1 MNISIKIIGT
11 LVLFMFSIF
20 ILSGCEFITSQE
32 TVTSIEVEATTLE
45 DSYDIDTFE
54 LSSIS
59 IKVSFSNGKFQ
70 SIPITEAMLSNEHL
84 ALLSSVGEH
93 QITITY
99 KGKTTSVTLKL
110 INNEVKEQLMAIYTL
125 ATTEGGFT
133 GTYEEWLA
141 GIKGEDGHSPVIT
154 IGTNGN
160 WYIDGVDTLVQAQ
173 GIQGEVGNGIS
184 AIALTKTEGLVDTYT
199 ITYTDGTTS
208 TFTLTNGEDGK
219 SAYQTYI
226 ENNPLY
232 TKTESEWLED
242 LVNGRLATIEE
253 TKYTVTFN
261 SDGGTL
267 IDSQK
272 VIKGEKATEPTIPI
286 KEGYTFVGW
295 FMGEEKW
302 SFIGYSVTEDITL
315 VAKWIEDI
323 DFNIEGATLENNVY
337 HLSVDNNVTSI
348 NFKQIVQS
356 NQIWYLSKDINGTS
370 INITKVAPLEV
381 GDNTFYII
389 EEDEDDYTVHEVTVR
404 RLPMY
409 TVTFITN
416 SDAIL
421 ESIEIQEGSL
431 IGTIPTITKEGY
443 AFDKWDYD
451 FTIPVTSNITLSAS
465 WILIEYDI
473 IYHLDG
479 GINSVNNPDK
489 YSIISDTIILED
501 ATKTGF
507 TFLGWYTEE
516 TFINKVTQIEQGST
530 NDITLYAR
538 FAAETYT
545 LHFVTNGGSEVSD
558 ITEEY
563 GKEISVST
571 IKEGYSFIGWYKDSS
586 LSLAS
591 YFELGNTMPAENLT
605 LYAKWQP
612 ITYSITY
619 VMNEYTTNDASN
631 PTTYNVTSNISLIAP
646 SVIEGT
652 FIGWFTDEDYTNEIE
667 NISNMTGNITLYA
680 KVEMNQYTMTFVT
693 NGGTEISPITQDYG
707 TAIHVSTTK
716 EGYMFEAWCS
726 DEGLTTS
733 IDISKMSNAN
743 LTVYAKWVGMYEYFT
758 IDNMTYVYYGT
769 YPQTVVDDSS
779 LISSLNSLTS
789 TNANGY
795 YEFEG
800 EEYAKVVAHPWL
812 TGYQFISGSTIQSG
826 QTYYFKVEP
835 IKWRVLEEADGTYT
849 LLSEYIIDKQEFY
862 TSSDNRTIG
871 DQTIYANNYEHS
883 TIREWLNNA
892 FYNKAFSTPE
902 KASILTTLV
911 DNSASTT
918 ESSTNPYFSNN
929 TMDKVYLLSYQEARS
944 STYGFSTYST
954 RTAVTTD
961 YARAVGALMN
971 TSTSLYGNGLWW
983 LRSPYYYNYSHY
995 ADAVDY
1001 NGSISNFY
1009 VNGTILGARPAIKI
1023 G

>member
-1 MNISIKIIGT
+1 
-11 LVLFMFSIF
+11 
-20 ILSGCEFITSQE
+20 
-32 TVTSIEVEATTLE
+32 
-45 DSYDIDTFE
+45 
-54 LSSIS
+54 
-59 IKVSFSNGKFQ
+59 
-70 SIPITEAMLSNEHL
+70 
-84 ALLSSVGEH
+84 
-93 QITITY
+93 
-99 KGKTTSVTLKL
+99 
-110 INNEVKEQLMAIYTL
+110 
-125 ATTEGGFT
+125 
-133 GTYEEWLA
+133 
-141 GIKGEDGHSPVIT
+141 
-154 IGTNGN
+154 
-160 WYIDGVDTLVQAQ
+160 
-173 GIQGEVGNGIS
+173 
-184 AIALTKTEGLVDTYT
+184 
-199 ITYTDGTTS
+199 
-208 TFTLTNGEDGK
+208 
-219 SAYQTYI
+219 
-226 ENNPLY
+226 
-232 TKTESEWLED
+232 
-242 LVNGRLATIEE
+242 
-253 TKYTVTFN
+253 
-261 SDGGTL
+261 
-267 IDSQK
+267 
-272 VIKGEKATEPTIPI
+272 
-286 KEGYTFVGW
+286 
-295 FMGEEKW
+295 
-302 SFIGYSVTEDITL
+302 
-315 VAKWIEDI
+315 
-323 DFNIEGATLENNVY
+323 
-337 HLSVDNNVTSI
+337 
-348 NFKQIVQS
+348 
-356 NQIWYLSKDINGTS
+356 
-370 INITKVAPLEV
+370 
-381 GDNTFYII
+381 
-389 EEDEDDYTVHEVTVR
+389 
-404 RLPMY
+404 MY

-451 FTIPVTSNITLSAS
+451 FTIPVTSNITLTAS
-465 WILIEYDI
+465 WILIEYYDI

-489 YSIISDTIILED
+489 YSNISNTIILED

-507 TFLGWYTEE
+507 TFLGWYSEE
-516 TFINKVTQIEQGST
+516 TFISKVTKIEQGST

-571 IKEGYSFIGWYKDSS
+571 IKEGYSFVGWYKDSS

-591 YFELGNTMPAENLT
+591 YYELGSTMPAENLT
-605 LYAKWQP
+605 LYAKWGM
-612 ITYSITY
+612 ITYSIVY

-631 PTTYNVTSNISLIAP
+631 PATYNVTSNISLIAP
-646 SVIEGT
+646 SVIGGT

-733 IDISKMSNAN
+733 IDISKMPNAN
-743 LTVYAKWVGMYEYFT
+743 LTVYAKWAQMYEYFT

-800 EEYAKVVAHPWL
+800 EEYAKVVAHPF
-812 TGYQFISGSTIQSG
+812 YDDYKFINGSTIQSN

-849 LLSEYIIDKQEFY
+849 LLSEYIIDKQVFY
-862 TSSDNRTIG
+862 ASSDNRTIG

-892 FYNKAFSTPE
+892 FYNKAFSTLE
-902 KASILTTLV
+902 KVSILTTLV
-911 DNSASTT
+911 DNSALTT
-918 ESSTNPYFSNN
+918 EALPNPFFSNN
-929 TMDKVYLLSYQEARS
+929 TMDKVYLPSYGEAS
-944 STYGFSTYST
+944 SYRYFSKTYGSGTSI
-954 RTAVTTD
+954 TTD
-961 YARAVGALMN
+961 YARA
-971 TSTSLYGNGLWW
+971 
-983 LRSPYYYNYSHY
+983 
-995 ADAVDY
+995 
-1001 NGSISNFY
+1001 
-1009 VNGTILGARPAIKI
+1009 
-1023 G
+1023 

>member
-1 MNISIKIIGT
+1 MKLITKIVLLLGISLFLVGCNEIQSEKEISSIAVDQNTLNENYDVESFDLSTIKLIISYDDGT
-11 LVLFMFSIF
+11 
-20 ILSGCEFITSQE
+20 
-32 TVTSIEVEATTLE
+32 TSI
-45 DSYDIDTFE
+45 ID
-54 LSSIS
+54 LS
-59 IKVSFSNGKFQ
+59 
-70 SIPITEAMLSNEHL
+70 EEYLSNEDKT
-84 ALLSSVGEH
+84 LLSSAGSH
-93 QITITY
+93 SITITY
-99 KGKTTSVTLKL
+99 QGFTTTINISL
-110 INNEVKEQLMAIYTL
+110 INQISVFQQVYNLGVSSELIIDM
-125 ATTEGGFT
+125 
-133 GTYEEWLA
+133 TYEEWLESIR
-141 GIKGEDGHSPVIT
+141 GEKGDQGEKGEP
-154 IGTNGN
+154 GTNGREVTFRVTSE
-160 WYIDGVDTLVQAQ
+160 YIQWSYDSSEWFNL
-173 GIQGEVGNGIS
+173 IS
-184 AIALTKTEGLVDTYT
+184 IDLLIGSK
-199 ITYTDGTTS
+199 
-208 TFTLTNGEDGK
+208 GEDGK

-323 DFNIEGATLENNVY
+323 DFNIEGATLESNVY

-370 INITKVAPLEV
+370 INITKVGLLEI
-381 GDNTFYII
+381 GNNTFYII
-389 EEDEDDYTVHEVTVR
+389 EEDGNDYNTYEINIR

-465 WILIEYDI
+465 WILIEYYDI

-489 YSIISDTIILED
+489 YSNSSNTIILED

-507 TFLGWYTEE
+507 TFLGWYSEE
-516 TFINKVTQIEQGST
+516 TFISKVTKIEQGST

-571 IKEGYSFIGWYKDSS
+571 IKEGYIFVGWYKDSS

-591 YFELGNTMPAENLT
+591 YYELGSTMPAENLT
-605 LYAKWQP
+605 LYAKWQL

-631 PTTYNVTSNISLIAP
+631 PATYNVTSNISLIAP
-646 SVIEGT
+646 SVAPSVIEVT

-693 NGGTEISPITQDYG
+693 NGGSEISPITQDYD

-733 IDISKMSNAN
+733 IDISKMPNAN
-743 LTVYAKWVGMYEYFT
+743 LTVYAKWAQMYEYFT

-800 EEYAKVVAHPWL
+800 EEYAKVLAHPFGN
-812 TGYQFISGSTIQSG
+812 GYKFINGSTIQSH

-849 LLSEYIIDKQEFY
+849 LLSEYIIDKQVFNASLE
-862 TSSDNRTIG
+862 NRTIG

-902 KASILTTLV
+902 KGSILTTLV

-918 ESSTNPYFSNN
+918 TSSTNPYVSNN

-944 STYGFSTYST
+944 STYGFSTSST
-954 RTAVTTD
+954 RRAVTTD
-961 YARAVGALMN
+961 YARAVGASMN
-971 TSTSLYGNGLWW
+971 ISTSYYGNCSWW
-983 LRSPYYYNYSHY
+983 LRSPHSNYSNNAHF
-995 ADAVDY
+995 VDNGHNIY
-1001 NGSISNFY
+1001 NHNN
-1009 VNGTILGARPAIKI
+1009 VNRSDYGARPAIKI
-1023 G
+1023 D

>member
-1 MNISIKIIGT
+1 MLPPPPRST
-11 LVLFMFSIF
+11 LFPY
-20 ILSGCEFITSQE
+20 
-32 TVTSIEVEATTLE
+32 TTLFRSGLQGE
-45 DSYDIDTFE
+45 VGNGISAIALTKTEGLVDTY
-54 LSSIS
+54 
-59 IKVSFSNGKFQ
+59 
-70 SIPITEAMLSNEHL
+70 
-84 ALLSSVGEH
+84 
-93 QITITY
+93 TITY
-99 KGKTTSVTLKL
+99 TDGTTSTFTLTNGADGL
-110 INNEVKEQLMAIYTL
+110 Q
-125 ATTEGGFT
+125 
-133 GTYEEWLA
+133 
-141 GIKGEDGHSPVIT
+141 GIQGEAGEDGHSPVIT

-389 EEDEDDYTVHEVTVR
+389 EEDENDYTVHEVTVR

-489 YSIISDTIILED
+489 YSIISNTIILED

-507 TFLGWYTEE
+507 TFLGWYSEE
-516 TFINKVTQIEQGST
+516 TFISKVTKIEQGST

-545 LHFVTNGGSEVSD
+545 LHFVTNGGSEVSE

-563 GKEISVST
+563 GKEDRKSV
-571 IKEGYSFIGWYKDSS
+571 
-586 LSLAS
+586 
-591 YFELGNTMPAENLT
+591 
-605 LYAKWQP
+605 
-612 ITYSITY
+612 
-619 VMNEYTTNDASN
+619 
-631 PTTYNVTSNISLIAP
+631 
-646 SVIEGT
+646 
-652 FIGWFTDEDYTNEIE
+652 
-667 NISNMTGNITLYA
+667 
-680 KVEMNQYTMTFVT
+680 
-693 NGGTEISPITQDYG
+693 
-707 TAIHVSTTK
+707 
-716 EGYMFEAWCS
+716 
-726 DEGLTTS
+726 
-733 IDISKMSNAN
+733 
-743 LTVYAKWVGMYEYFT
+743 
-758 IDNMTYVYYGT
+758 
-769 YPQTVVDDSS
+769 
-779 LISSLNSLTS
+779 
-789 TNANGY
+789 
-795 YEFEG
+795 
-800 EEYAKVVAHPWL
+800 
-812 TGYQFISGSTIQSG
+812 
-826 QTYYFKVEP
+826 
-835 IKWRVLEEADGTYT
+835 
-849 LLSEYIIDKQEFY
+849 
-862 TSSDNRTIG
+862 
-871 DQTIYANNYEHS
+871 
-883 TIREWLNNA
+883 
-892 FYNKAFSTPE
+892 
-902 KASILTTLV
+902 
-911 DNSASTT
+911 
-918 ESSTNPYFSNN
+918 
-929 TMDKVYLLSYQEARS
+929 
-944 STYGFSTYST
+944 
-954 RTAVTTD
+954 
-961 YARAVGALMN
+961 
-971 TSTSLYGNGLWW
+971 
-983 LRSPYYYNYSHY
+983 
-995 ADAVDY
+995 
-1001 NGSISNFY
+1001 
-1009 VNGTILGARPAIKI
+1009 
-1023 G
+1023 

>member
-1 MNISIKIIGT
+1 MEGTMKLITKIVLLLGISLFLVGCNGTQSEKKISSIAVDQNTLKENYDVESFDLSTIKLIISYDDGT
-11 LVLFMFSIF
+11 
-20 ILSGCEFITSQE
+20 
-32 TVTSIEVEATTLE
+32 TSI
-45 DSYDIDTFE
+45 ID
-54 LSSIS
+54 LS
-59 IKVSFSNGKFQ
+59 
-70 SIPITEAMLSNEHL
+70 EEYLSNEDKT
-84 ALLSSVGEH
+84 LLSSAGSH
-93 QITITY
+93 SITITY
-99 KGKTTSVTLKL
+99 QGFTTTINISL
-110 INNEVKEQLMAIYTL
+110 INQISVFQQVYNLGVSSELIIDM
-125 ATTEGGFT
+125 
-133 GTYEEWLA
+133 TYEEWLESIR
-141 GIKGEDGHSPVIT
+141 GEKGDQGEKGEPGKDGREVTFRVTSEYIQWSYDSSEWFNLISIDLL
-154 IGTNGN
+154 IGPKG
-160 WYIDGVDTLVQAQ
+160 D
-173 GIQGEVGNGIS
+173 
-184 AIALTKTEGLVDTYT
+184 
-199 ITYTDGTTS
+199 
-208 TFTLTNGEDGK
+208 DGK

-389 EEDEDDYTVHEVTVR
+389 EEDENDYTVHEVTVR

-571 IKEGYSFIGWYKDSS
+571 TKEGYSFVGWYKDSS
-586 LSLAS
+586 LSIAS

-605 LYAKWQP
+605 LYAKWEM

-619 VMNEYTTNDASN
+619 VMNEYTTNDVSN
-631 PTTYNVTSNISLIAP
+631 PAAYNVTSNISLIAP

-733 IDISKMSNAN
+733 IDISKMPNAN

-800 EEYAKVVAHPWL
+800 EEYAKVVAHPYYFG
-812 TGYQFISGSTIQSG
+812 TGYKFINGSTIQSG

-849 LLSEYIIDKQEFY
+849 LLSEYIIDKQVFY
-862 TSSDNRTIG
+862 TSLDNRTIDG
-871 DQTIYANNYEHS
+871 KTIYANNYEHS

-929 TMDKVYLLSYQEARS
+929 TMDKVYLLSYQEATS
-944 STYGFSTYST
+944 STYGFSTPST

-961 YARAVGALMN
+961 YARAVG
-971 TSTSLYGNGLWW
+971 TSISHYGNGYWW
-983 LRSPYYYNYSHY
+983 LRSPVSDDSNYANIAYYDGFINYL
-995 ADAVDY
+995 
-1001 NGSISNFY
+1001 
-1009 VNGTILGARPAIKI
+1009 VNYPNYGTRPAIKI